1 MNFGVP
7 SQRKQRVEKHPNT
20 PIMTL
25 MSYDGSK
32 GKGRKIQLNTA
43 ACDLL
48 DLDKKD
54 ARIAFSFDNGL
65 NVLNAEQKGVPK
77 EFGIRVTKSYPRTI
91 SDKKTYEYII
101 KSQGLDETLENEYI
115 LKQNEMNDD
124 SDANNIKSFNA
135 TIFTGVTPPGLEEE
149 EKVDDF
155 DVDTTPSDKVGGAAE
170 AKSEELFADV
180 SDVTF
185 S

>member
-124 SDANNIKSFNA
+124 DSDSNNIKSFNA
-135 TIFTGVTPPGLEEE
+135 TIFTGVTPPGLVEEE
-149 EKVDDF
+149 ELDDF
-155 DVDTTPSDKVGGAAE
+155 DVDTTPSDENGK
-170 AKSEELFADV
+170 AKSELFADV